1 MNIQEIPTTRKEK
14 PRVCAYVRV
23 STDSEAQEDSFAF
36 QSNYWQRRFESDESV
51 EYIGLFSDEG
61 IGGAFMK
68 KRDGLKRMFQKVRN
82 GEIDRI
88 YTKSV
93 SRFARNK
100 VELMEVVREFR
111 DLGV

>member
-100 VELMEVVREFR
+100 VELMEVR
-111 DLGV
+111 